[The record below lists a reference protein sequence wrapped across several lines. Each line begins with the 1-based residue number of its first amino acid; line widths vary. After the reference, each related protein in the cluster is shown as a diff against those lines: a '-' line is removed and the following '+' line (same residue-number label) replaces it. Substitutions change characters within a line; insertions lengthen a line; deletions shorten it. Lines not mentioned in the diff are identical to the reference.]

1 MQESYYELTIS
12 VSSHHELFSD
22 FLADTIPVGFEETE
36 NGFIVR
42 SEDDLQTIAWG
53 VEQFAQALSKALSLN
68 IECECK
74 QQKLK
79 ASDWVKEYQ
88 QSIKPIE
95 IDKFYI
101 HPTWDEPSTE
111 HINIE
116 IDPALAFG
124 TGHHPTT
131 ASSLRAISKYVKEN
145 DRVIDVGSGSGI
157 LGVGAIKLGA
167 SVDACDTD
175 PVSVENTL
183 ENAKLNGVE
192 FNRVWEGSCSLANDQ
207 YDVVVANIVA
217 DVLTFIAKDLKAALK
232 DSGVLILSGI
242 LDKYED
248 KVIKYYKDMKVVQRI
263 AQEEWVTLVLQK
275 ENA

>member
-36 NGFIVR
+36 DGFIVR

-53 VEQFAQALSKALSLN
+53 VEQFAQALSKALCQN
-68 IECECK
+68 IECECT
-74 QQKLK
+74 QKKLQ
-79 ASDWVKEYQ
+79 ASDWIKEYQ
-88 QSIKPIE
+88 QSVQPIE
-95 IDKFYI
+95 IEKFYI
-101 HPTWDEPSTE
+101 HPTWDTPS
-111 HINIE
+111 HNHVNIK

-131 ASSLRAISKYVKEN
+131 ASSLRCISKYVKEN
-145 DRVIDVGSGSGI
+145 DSVIDVGSGSGI
-157 LGVGAIKLGA
+157 LGVGALKLGA
-167 SVDACDTD
+167 VVDACDTD
-175 PVSVENTL
+175 PVSVENTIQ
-183 ENAKLNGVE
+183 NAKLNSVE
-192 FNRVWEGSCSLANDQ
+192 FNSIWEGSCSKSNKV

-217 DVLTFIAKDLKAALK
+217 DVLTFIANDLKRVLK

-248 KVIKYYKDMKVVQRI
+248 KVLKFYKDMTIVEKIV
-263 AQEEWVTLVLQK
+263 QEEWVTLVLKK
-275 ENA
+275 EKT